1 MMLYCKRLERRQI
14 VATNAAFAADYVQIF
29 FDFSCKISL
38 ECVSKIP
45 EYAISGVVA
54 SFLRHKAR
62 LSAAKPSGFFL
73 ELMQNPL
80 WVCELFRL
88 RHTLGSDEGWIWVCY
103 SSQTFNHDGSKACVS
118 KDIPSLWKVERDDSG
133 EWVVVQI
140 REHP

>member
-73 ELMQNPL
+73 ELTQNPL
-80 WVCELFRL
+80 
-88 RHTLGSDEGWIWVCY
+88 GSANC
-103 SSQTFNHDGSKACVS
+103 SA
-118 KDIPSLWKVERDDSG
+118 
-133 EWVVVQI
+133 
-140 REHP
+140 